1 MHVIAEGIENEQQR
15 DLLLSM
21 GCQYGQGYW
30 FGKPMTADEATK
42 MLTQQHLSKNDRPQ
56 DYLSKRDLLK

>member
-1 MHVIAEGIENEQQR
+1 MQVIAEGIENEQQR
-15 DLLLSM
+15 DLLLCM

-42 MLTQQHLSKNDRPQ
+42 MLTQQHLSKNK
-56 DYLSKRDLLK
+56 LS